1 MLIAMIKV
9 NAFVTYFLNIINLL
23 SNVVGKVI
31 HRHKDI
37 QEKSS
42 CHATFSGA
50 MHLNMYVLN
59 ACYMKQRMETWLNCL
74 ISGIFSILGFAGVT
88 SCDKIPGIPTGR
100 CEYGCPNADY
110 KIMGSVKDGNGK
122 PIKGIQVVAQQTYS
136 ATTVQRD
143 TLYSDEK
150 GQFSLSQNDF
160 PSDRSLDVIFNDVDG
175 AGNGGEFESK
185 TASKVKYEQTKK
197 GKSWYKGEFTA
208 TANVEL
214 NKKASE

>member
-1 MLIAMIKV
+1 
-9 NAFVTYFLNIINLL
+9 
-23 SNVVGKVI
+23 
-31 HRHKDI
+31 
-37 QEKSS
+37 
-42 CHATFSGA
+42 
-50 MHLNMYVLN
+50 
-59 ACYMKQRMETWLNCL
+59 MKQRIETWLNCL

-175 AGNGGEFESK
+175 AGNGGKFESK

>member
-1 MLIAMIKV
+1 MQH
-9 NAFVTYFLNIINLL
+9 F
-23 SNVVGKVI
+23 
-31 HRHKDI
+31 
-37 QEKSS
+37 QERCIEYMS
-42 CHATFSGA
+42 
-50 MHLNMYVLN
+50 VLN